1 MSTIKQRMGT
11 ILIPRLPI
19 NRRTFAILRYELNA
33 LLLRAGNFLNPV
45 HRGKLRR
52 LRGRRGLS
60 LNVGS
65 AGRGRDGWINVDISP
80 AHRNVY
86 VALDIRRPLPFE
98 EGQFQRILA
107 EQVIEHIDFRHEI
120 PGVLREFHRVL
131 APGGVLR
138 VIVPD
143 ARRYMEAYLSGRP
156 ETWRELGWDLHAL
169 PADLHTP
176 MHVINHVFHQE
187 GEHLFGYDF
196 ETLELV
202 LRRAGFQEV
211 ARQAYLQSWDPD
223 LAIDREQHR
232 NYSLYVE
239 ARK

>member
-1 MSTIKQRMGT
+1 MSTFKQRLGT

-19 NRRTFAILRYELNA
+19 NRRMFSILRYELNA
-33 LLLRAGNFLNPV
+33 LLLRARNFLNPV

-52 LRGRRGLS
+52 LRGRHGLS

-169 PADLHTP
+169 PPDLHTP

-196 ETLELV
+196 ETLEFA
-202 LRRAGFQEV
+202 LRRAGFREI

-232 NYSLYVE
+232 KYSLYVE